1 MAGTNKRSAVDTS
14 LHQTE
19 LRRRELVHVYKSQDK
34 VAVSVSPLYKPYF
47 GSALTVSVNGI
58 AIVIPCDGKTYM
70 IPKTH
75 AAEALGRIYKTD
87 QIIEKKRR
95 MKDVSSNFERNPGD
109 LSFF

>member
-1 MAGTNKRSAVDTS
+1 MAGTKKGAVDSS
-14 LHQTE
+14 LQQTE

-47 GSALTVSVNGI
+47 GSSLTVSVNGI
-58 AIVIPCDGKTYM
+58 AIVIPCDGRTYM